1 MSVVIVIVIV
11 SSIHLKWVI
20 FDFRNYC
27 IIAYTFYSYKL
38 IFAKLLKLVF
48 CDVLKQ
54 TLGNSKL

>member
-20 FDFRNYC
+20 FDYRNYC

-38 IFAKLLKLVF
+38 IFAKLHFL
-48 CDVLKQ
+48 
-54 TLGNSKL
+54 